1 MTPPPVH
8 ELAQANIARMVA
20 ALDDPVMAGFVEQLE
35 VINAVADRSPGFV
48 WRLQTEAGDATAIRA
63 FDDPR
68 ILFNMSVWE
77 SIDSLYDYVYR
88 SQHAT
93 PMRERRRWFDP
104 LDAPHLVLWWVRAG
118 HRPGIDEARERLDRL
133 VRLGPTPAAFTFRSA
148 FTPNG
153 DPIEPRGAA
162 SQRSPPMPAAGP
174 PKP

>member
-1 MTPPPVH
+1 MTTPADYA
-8 ELAQANIARMVA
+8 LAQANIARMVA
-20 ALDDPVMAGFVEQLE
+20 PLDDPIMAGFVDQLE
-35 VINAVADRSPGFV
+35 FINAIADRSPGFI

-88 SQHAT
+88 SEHAA
-93 PMRERRRWFDP
+93 PMRERRRWFER

-118 HRPGIDEARERLDRL
+118 HRPGIDEAKDRLDRL
-133 VRLGPTPAAFTFRSA
+133 VRLGPTPEAFTFRYA
-148 FTPNG
+148 FAPNR

-162 SQRSPPMPAAGP
+162 SQRKPPMPAAGP